1 MSQFLLGS
9 VFAEGRGCGPSC
21 GGVDIALGFNL
32 LYTEQTMDVHYF
44 FLSSVSWCY
53 FYCDLY
59 QSTSTQLIG
68 NKNLNSDMNFQWKAA
83 KTL

>member
-9 VFAEGRGCGPSC
+9 VFAEGRGYRPSRC
-21 GGVDIALGFNL
+21 GVDIGLGFNI
-32 LYTEQTMDVHYF
+32 LYTEPTIDVYYF
-44 FLSSVSWCY
+44 FLSSVLWCY